1 MAVRSKVEAMPLEL
15 LNQIKARLALPSPA
29 RSMVDDPDLVGESLL
44 LLRMVLKDGELGQR
58 EVDVLRRVARSSY
71 DLGAAELDDIVF
83 SMRHFAQQASMG
95 QAAAFYRSM
104 EPDRRRLLARRLYA
118 MMAVNRELKRREA
131 RFRGRLLE
139 LLDLR
144 PDDLLETA
152 A

>member
-15 LNQIKARLALPSPA
+15 LNQIAARLARPSPG
-29 RSMVDDPDLVGESLL
+29 RPVVDDPALVGESLL

-71 DLGAAELDDIVF
+71 NLGSADLDAVVF
-83 SMRHFAQQASMG
+83 SMRDFAQQAGMG
-95 QAAAFYRSM
+95 QAAVFFRSM
-104 EPDRRRLLARRLYA
+104 DLDRRRVLARRLCA
-118 MMAVNRELKRREA
+118 IMTLNRELKQREG
-131 RFRGRLLE
+131 RFRARLLE

-144 PDDLLETA
+144 PDDLLEPA